1 MLQELEKLIGLISR
15 VPVETIY
22 LLIAAGAAI
31 ENVFPP
37 IPSDVVVLAG
47 AILADR
53 GILRPDVVFLVAWI
67 GNLALSLVVY
77 AAARSYGAGL
87 FATRWGRWLL
97 RPGQLERMA
106 VFYDQYGTL
115 TVLVSRFFP
124 VFRVLVPA
132 FAGVSR
138 LGFWRTAI
146 PLAAA
151 SAVWYGVLVGI
162 GVVLSRNLPRLVE
175 AVQTVNATVAG
186 IALVVAGLVGLFWWR
201 TRHHDDDD
209 DDEPSRDDAGAS
221 PDDGRD
227 VPGREA

>member
-1 MLQELEKLIGLISR
+1 MLQQLEALLGLISEI
-15 VPVETIY
+15 PVEAVY

-37 IPSDVVVLAG
+37 VPSDVFVLGG
-47 AILADR
+47 AVLADR
-53 GILRPDVVFLVAWI
+53 GILRADIVFLVAWT
-67 GNLALSLVVY
+67 GNIILGMGVY

-97 RPGQLERMA
+97 RPSQLERMA
-106 VFYDQYGTL
+106 IFYDDYGTL

-146 PLAAA
+146 PLAVA
-151 SAVWYGVLVGI
+151 SAAWYGALLGAGI
-162 GVVLSRNLPRLVE
+162 LLSRNLPRLIE
-175 AVQTVNATVAG
+175 ALGTVNLTAA
-186 IALVVAGLVGLFWWR
+186 VVAGTLALILGILWWR
-201 TRHHDDDD
+201 TRDSDRRDASQH
-209 DDEPSRDDAGAS
+209 DEPDPPNG
-221 PDDGRD
+221 
-227 VPGREA
+227 

>member
-1 MLQELEKLIGLISR
+1 MLEQLEALLGLISEI
-15 VPVETIY
+15 PVEAVY

-37 IPSDVVVLAG
+37 IPSDIFVLGG

-53 GILRPDVVFLVAWI
+53 GILRADLVFLVAWT
-67 GNLALSLVVY
+67 GNLLLGLGVY

-87 FATRWGRWLL
+87 FSTRWGRWLL
-97 RPGQLERMA
+97 RPSQLERMA
-106 VFYDQYGTL
+106 VFYDDYGTL

-146 PLAAA
+146 PLALA
-151 SAVWYGVLVGI
+151 SAAWYGALLGAGI
-162 GVVLSRNLPRLVE
+162 LLSRNLPRLLE
-175 AVQTVNATVAG
+175 ALGAVNTTVA
-186 IALVVAGLVGLFWWR
+186 VVAGVVALLLGVLWWR
-201 TRHHDDDD
+201 TRHGEDPEHPRGGSGS
-209 DDEPSRDDAGAS
+209 EVG
-221 PDDGRD
+221 
-227 VPGREA
+227 

>member
-1 MLQELEKLIGLISR
+1 MLQQLEALLGLISEI
-15 VPVETIY
+15 PVEAVY

-37 IPSDVVVLAG
+37 VPSDVFVLGG
-47 AILADR
+47 AVLADR
-53 GILRPDVVFLVAWI
+53 GILRADIVFLVAWT
-67 GNLALSLVVY
+67 GNIILGMGVY

-97 RPGQLERMA
+97 RPSQLERMA
-106 VFYDQYGTL
+106 IFYDDYGTL

-146 PLAAA
+146 PLAVA
-151 SAVWYGVLVGI
+151 SAAWYGALLGAGI
-162 GVVLSRNLPRLVE
+162 LLSRNLPRLIE
-175 AVQTVNATVAG
+175 ALGAVNLTAA
-186 IALVVAGLVGLFWWR
+186 VVAGTLALILGILWWR
-201 TRHHDDDD
+201 TRDSDQRDASQH
-209 DDEPSRDDAGAS
+209 DEPDPPNG
-221 PDDGRD
+221 
-227 VPGREA
+227 

>member
-1 MLQELEKLIGLISR
+1 MLAELEKLIGLISR
-15 VPVETIY
+15 IPVETIY

-37 IPSDVVVLAG
+37 IPSDVIVLAG

-53 GILRPDVVFLVAWI
+53 GVLRPDAVFFVAWA
-67 GNLALSLVVY
+67 GNITLSLAVY
-77 AAARSYGAGL
+77 FAARSYGAGL

-97 RPGQLERMA
+97 RPRQLERMA

-146 PLAAA
+146 PLTIA
-151 SAVWYGVLVGI
+151 SAVWYGALVATGVL
-162 GVVLSRNLPRLVE
+162 LSRNLPRLVE
-175 AVQTVNATVAG
+175 AVQAANATVAG
-186 IALVVAGLVGLFWWR
+186 IALLVAGLITFVWWR
-201 TRHHDDDD
+201 TRRHDDEGGSVDGPPGSD
-209 DDEPSRDDAGAS
+209 GDAADAPAGES
-221 PDDGRD
+221 
-227 VPGREA
+227 

>member
-1 MLQELEKLIGLISR
+1 MLDELEALLRLISR

-22 LLIAAGAAI
+22 VLIAAGAAV

-53 GILRPDVVFLVAWI
+53 GVLRPDIVFLVAWT

-77 AAARSYGAGL
+77 GAARSYGAGL

-97 RPGQLERMA
+97 RPRQLERMA

-146 PLAAA
+146 PLATA
-151 SAVWYGVLVGI
+151 SAVWYGALVVAGVL
-162 GVVLSRNLPRLVE
+162 LSRNLPRLVE
-175 AVQTVNATVAG
+175 ALQAMNATVAG
-186 IALVVAGLVGLFWWR
+186 IALLVAGLIGYVWWR
-201 TRHHDDDD
+201 TRHPDD
-209 DDEPSRDDAGAS
+209 DDEASGDDAGGTAE
-221 PDDGRD
+221 
-227 VPGREA
+227 VPGSGS

>member
-1 MLQELEKLIGLISR
+1 MLEQLENLLGLVSR
-15 VPVETIY
+15 IPVETIY

-37 IPSDVVVLAG
+37 VPSDVVVLAG

-53 GILRPDVVFLVAWI
+53 GVLRPDLVFLVAWI
-67 GNLALSLVVY
+67 GNLALSLAVY

-97 RPGQLERMA
+97 RPRQLERMA

-151 SAVWYGVLVGI
+151 SAIWYGVLIGI
-162 GVVLSRNLPRLVE
+162 GVLLSRNLPRLVE
-175 AVQTVNATVAG
+175 ALQTVNVTAGG
-186 IALVVAGLVGLFWWR
+186 IALLIAGLIGYLWWR
-201 TRHHDDDD
+201 SRHHDDDKD
-209 DDEPSRDDAGAS
+209 PGEESGGSGDASRGEPEAS
-221 PDDGRD
+221 
-227 VPGREA
+227 A